1 MIFLKINDLLLSPQE
16 KNKIERGDKN
26 RYLSQIDR
34 LSVTIRKNFRQ
45 TRLMNSSQILTR
57 AALAVSSE
65 VRALESASEE

>member
-1 MIFLKINDLLLSPQE
+1 MIFSSLSKKKIKSRE
-16 KNKIERGDKN
+16 EIKIDIYR
-26 RYLSQIDR
+26 SAFT
-34 LSVTIRKNFRQ
+34 VRKNFRQ